1 MDTLDRLISII
12 IYADIVGYSSMMQA
26 DEELALS
33 KLKHFEEVLN
43 IQSKKYD
50 GEIVKAYGDGCLMLF
65 PSAVSA
71 IKCAI
76 SIQHD
81 LREEPY
87 VPLRIGIH
95 IGEIVRKDHD
105 IFGDGLNIASRIE
118 SMGVA
123 NSVLISS
130 DIYFQIKNH
139 PEIKTVKLGDFAFKN
154 IERDITLY
162 AISNDGLTVPLSP
175 DMKGKGKI
183 NTSSS
188 VFSNKKIR
196 FLWIP
201 ILLILGALL
210 LYNLSDY
217 NFKKR
222 KTEPSEGSEISIAV
236 LPLKNMNQ
244 NEELEYFSDGLTQEI
259 IDELAKIKTIAVLA
273 FSTSI
278 HYKESTIPPIDIANE
293 LNVNYLISGSSRVF
307 GDSIRLSIELFNPHS
322 NERIW
327 NESFNEVMK
336 NAPSIQLSIAKHVA
350 KSLNIKLTTSE
361 KISLEKAN
369 TTDGEAF
376 NLFLKS
382 KAEFMSLTPEGFS
395 ESIEMLER
403 AIDLDPNY
411 SQAYTL
417 LAFVL
422 DFQTGSWF
430 GGNRSASETVRIT
443 TPYIEK
449 SISLN
454 PKSSDIYLVRAH
466 SNLYVKGLIRDAKK
480 DVEYALALNS
490 WPRVPTTYCICT
502 VVSTYVALGDLQKAK
517 ELANLGREID
527 PGNVFIW
534 WDRASIHMIEG
545 EMQKAQALYEEALQ
559 AMDIPFFHF
568 FVGLSYYHDGQFTKA
583 LKHFEKASE
592 SDEIPIH
599 YNVAYLSNSH
609 YMLGNQAE
617 ADRYRNE
624 LERRIASGAHQVNLA
639 MAMIS
644 AVQSNVDET
653 LTWLEI
659 AQEKSEYPFAYMVHA
674 DPIFKPLYEEPR
686 FVEIRRKM
694 QYYDKESS
702 Y

>member
-1 MDTLDRLISII
+1 MDNLDRLISII
-12 IYADIVGYSSMMQA
+12 IYADIVGYSSMMQE
-26 DEELALS
+26 DENQALL
-33 KLKHFEEVLN
+33 KLKHFEEVIKL
-43 IQSKKYD
+43 QSEKFD

-65 PSAVSA
+65 KSAVSA

-76 SIQHD
+76 SIQKN

-95 IGEIVRKDHD
+95 VGEIVRKDHD
-105 IFGDGLNIASRIE
+105 IFGDGVNIASRIE

-130 DIYFQIKNH
+130 DIYVQIKNH
-139 PEIKTVKLGDFAFKN
+139 PEFNTVKIGEFTFNN

-162 AISNDGLTVPLSP
+162 AISNDELTIPIIK
-175 DMKGKGKI
+175 DMKGKGSIKKS
-183 NTSSS
+183 TSLLSKR
-188 VFSNKKIR
+188 NMR
-196 FLWIP
+196 LLWIP
-201 ILLILGALL
+201 VLMVGALMF
-210 LYNLSDY
+210 YKLS
-217 NFKKR
+217 NFPLN
-222 KTEPSEGSEISIAV
+222 ESEIESSDTIEKSIAV
-236 LPLKNMNQ
+236 LPLVNLNSKDENQ
-244 NEELEYFSDGLTQEI
+244 EWFSDGVTQEI
-259 IDELAKIKTIAVLA
+259 IDELAKIKTVTVTAFTTSFQYKNPSISYIA
-273 FSTSI
+273 
-278 HYKESTIPPIDIANE
+278 IANE
-293 LNVNYLISGSSRVF
+293 LNVNYLISGSSRIF

-322 NERIW
+322 KERIW
-327 NESFNEVMK
+327 NETFNEVMK
-336 NAPSIQLSIAKHVA
+336 NAPSIQLSIAKQVA
-350 KSLNIKLTTSE
+350 KSLNIKLTSDE
-361 KISLEKAN
+361 KKSLEKPN
-369 TTDGEAF
+369 TIDGEAF

-395 ESIEMLER
+395 KSIEMLER

-417 LAFVL
+417 LAFIL

-430 GGNRSASETVRIT
+430 GGNRSTSETVSIT

-449 SISLN
+449 SIALN

-490 WPRVPTTYCICT
+490 WPRVPTNYCICT

-517 ELANLGREID
+517 EYANLGRKVD
-527 PGNVFIW
+527 PGNIFIF

-559 AMDIPFFHF
+559 VMDIPFFHF
-568 FVGLSYYHDGQFTKA
+568 FVGLSYYHDGQYTKA
-583 LKHFEKASE
+583 LKYFEKAFE

-599 YNVAYLSNSH
+599 YNVAYLSNSY
-609 YMLGNQAE
+609 YMLGNKVE
-617 ADRYRNE
+617 SERYRLE

-644 AVQSNVDET
+644 AVQGNVDET
-653 LTWLEI
+653 LTWLEK
-659 AQEKSEYPFAYMVHA
+659 AQEKSEYSFAYMVHA
-674 DPIFKPLYEEPR
+674 DPLFKPLYEEPR
-686 FVEIRRKM
+686 FVGIRRKM
-694 QYYDKESS
+694 QYYE
-702 Y
+702 

>member
-1 MDTLDRLISII
+1 MP
-12 IYADIVGYSSMMQA
+12 
-26 DEELALS
+26 
-33 KLKHFEEVLN
+33 LK
-43 IQSKKYD
+43 
-50 GEIVKAYGDGCLMLF
+50 
-65 PSAVSA
+65 
-71 IKCAI
+71 
-76 SIQHD
+76 
-81 LREEPY
+81 
-87 VPLRIGIH
+87 
-95 IGEIVRKDHD
+95 
-105 IFGDGLNIASRIE
+105 
-118 SMGVA
+118 
-123 NSVLISS
+123 
-130 DIYFQIKNH
+130 
-139 PEIKTVKLGDFAFKN
+139 
-154 IERDITLY
+154 
-162 AISNDGLTVPLSP
+162 
-175 DMKGKGKI
+175 
-183 NTSSS
+183 
-188 VFSNKKIR
+188 
-196 FLWIP
+196 
-201 ILLILGALL
+201 ILLILGAFL

-217 NFKKR
+217 NFKKT

-236 LPLKNMNQ
+236 LPLQ
-244 NEELEYFSDGLTQEI
+244 NLNENENLEYFSDGVTQEI

-278 HYKESTIPPIDIANE
+278 HYKKSTITPIDIANE
-293 LNVNYLISGSSRVF
+293 LNVNYIISGSSRVF

-336 NAPSIQLSIAKHVA
+336 NAPSIQLSIAKQVA
-350 KSLNIKLTTSE
+350 KSLNIELTTE
-361 KISLEKAN
+361 EEISLAKVN
-369 TTDGEAF
+369 TDNGEAF
-376 NLFLKS
+376 KLFLKS
-382 KAEFMSLTPEGFS
+382 KSEFMSLTPEGFS

-403 AIDLDPNY
+403 AIHLDPNY

-430 GGNRSASETVRIT
+430 GGDRSASETVRIT
-443 TPYIEK
+443 SPYIEK

-490 WPRVPTTYCICT
+490 WPKTPTTYCICT

-517 ELANLGREID
+517 ELANLGREVD

-559 AMDIPFFHF
+559 LMDIPFFQF

-583 LKHFEKASE
+583 LKHFEQAFE
-592 SDEIPIH
+592 SDEIPIN

-609 YMLGNQAE
+609 YMLGNTAE
-617 ADRYRNE
+617 SERYRQE

-653 LTWLEI
+653 LTWLEM
-659 AQEKSEYPFAYMVHA
+659 AQEKNEYPM
-674 DPIFKPLYEEPR
+674 
-686 FVEIRRKM
+686 
-694 QYYDKESS
+694 
-702 Y
+702 

>member
-26 DEELALS
+26 DEELALK

-76 SIQHD
+76 SIQSD
-81 LREEPY
+81 LREAPY

-162 AISNDGLTVPLSP
+162 AISNDGLTVPLST

-183 NTSSS
+183 STSSS
-188 VFSNKKIR
+188 VFSKKKIR

-217 NFKKR
+217 NFKKT

-236 LPLKNMNQ
+236 LPLQNLNQ
-244 NEELEYFSDGLTQEI
+244 NEELEYFSVGVAQEI
-259 IDELAKIKTIAVLA
+259 IDELGKINTIVPTA
-273 FSTSI
+273 FSAAIKYKDS
-278 HYKESTIPPIDIANE
+278 KESFVSIANA
-293 LNVNYLISGSSRVF
+293 LNVNYIISGSSRIF
-307 GDSIRLSIELFNPHS
+307 EDSVKLSIELFDPFS
-322 NERIW
+322 NKRIW
-327 NESFNEVMK
+327 YGSYNEVMK
-336 NAPSIQLSIAKHVA
+336 NAPSIQLSIAKQVA
-350 KSLNIKLTTSE
+350 KSLNVRLSSDE
-361 KISLEKAN
+361 KKSLETAS

-376 NLFLKS
+376 NLFLKAKS
-382 KAEFMSLTPEGFS
+382 ENLKLTPAGF
-395 ESIEMLER
+395 IEATKHLEK
-403 AIDLDPNY
+403 AIELDPDY

-417 LAFVL
+417 LAWNSML
-422 DFQTGSWF
+422 QSGAWF
-430 GGNRSASETVRIT
+430 GGDESTSETLRKVA
-443 TPYIEK
+443 PYIEK
-449 SISLN
+449 SIALN
-454 PKSSDIYLVRAH
+454 PKSSDIYLIRA
-466 SNLYVKGLIRDAKK
+466 NLNLFTKGLLGNAKK

-490 WPRVPTTYCICT
+490 WPKTPTTYCICT
-502 VVSTYVALGDLQKAK
+502 VVSTYLALGDLQKAK
-517 ELANLGREID
+517 KYANLGREID
-527 PGNVFIW
+527 PGNLFIW
-534 WDRASIHMIEG
+534 FDRANIHMTEG
-545 EMQKAQALYEEALQ
+545 ELQKAQAIYEEALQ
-559 AMDIPFFHF
+559 VIDIPFTQF
-568 FVGLSYYHDGQFTKA
+568 FLGWSYYHDQQFSKA
-583 LKHFEKASE
+583 LPYLENAYK
-592 SDEIPIH
+592 SDAF
-599 YNVAYLSNSH
+599 NFVVAYLSNTH
-609 YMLGNQAE
+609 FMLGDQTE

-624 LERRIASGAHQVNLA
+624 LEQRMTSGKSNLDMA
-639 MAMIS
+639 MAMI
-644 AVQSNVDET
+644 AAAQSDSTET
-653 LTWLEI
+653 LTWLEK
-659 AQEKSEYPFAYMVHA
+659 AQEKNESIFAYMVNV

-694 QYYDKESS
+694 QYYE
-702 Y
+702 

>member
-26 DEELALS
+26 DEELALK

-76 SIQHD
+76 SIQSD
-81 LREEPY
+81 LREAPY

-123 NSVLISS
+123 NSVLISA

-183 NTSSS
+183 GTSSS
-188 VFSNKKIR
+188 VFSKKKIR

-217 NFKKR
+217 NFKKT
-222 KTEPSEGSEISIAV
+222 KTEPSGGSEISIAV
-236 LPLKNMNQ
+236 LPLQNLNQ
-244 NEELEYFSDGLTQEI
+244 NEELEYFSVGVAQEI
-259 IDELAKIKTIAVLA
+259 IDELGKINTIVPTA
-273 FSTSI
+273 FSAAIKYKDS
-278 HYKESTIPPIDIANE
+278 KESFVSIANA
-293 LNVNYLISGSSRVF
+293 LNVNYIISGSSRIF
-307 GDSIRLSIELFNPHS
+307 EDSVKLSIELFDPFS
-322 NERIW
+322 NKRIW
-327 NESFNEVMK
+327 YGSYNEVMK
-336 NAPSIQLSIAKHVA
+336 NAPSIQLSIAKQVA
-350 KSLNIKLTTSE
+350 KSLNVRLSSDE
-361 KISLEKAN
+361 KKSLETAS

-376 NLFLKS
+376 NLFLKAKS
-382 KAEFMSLTPEGFS
+382 ENLKLTPAGF
-395 ESIEMLER
+395 IEATKHLEK
-403 AIDLDPNY
+403 AIELDPDY

-417 LAFVL
+417 LAWNSML
-422 DFQTGSWF
+422 QSGAWF
-430 GGNRSASETVRIT
+430 GGDESTSETLRKVA
-443 TPYIEK
+443 PYIEK
-449 SISLN
+449 SIALN
-454 PKSSDIYLVRAH
+454 PKSSDIYLIRA
-466 SNLYVKGLIRDAKK
+466 NLNLFTKGLLGNAKK

-490 WPRVPTTYCICT
+490 WPKTPTTYCICT
-502 VVSTYVALGDLQKAK
+502 VVSTYLALGDLQKAK
-517 ELANLGREID
+517 KYANLGREID
-527 PGNVFIW
+527 PGNLFIW
-534 WDRASIHMIEG
+534 FDRANIHMTEG
-545 EMQKAQALYEEALQ
+545 ELQKAQAIYEEALQ
-559 AMDIPFFHF
+559 VIDIPFTQF
-568 FVGLSYYHDGQFTKA
+568 FLGWSYYHDQQFSKA
-583 LKHFEKASE
+583 LPYLENAYK
-592 SDEIPIH
+592 SDAF
-599 YNVAYLSNSH
+599 NFVVAYLSNTH
-609 YMLGNQAE
+609 FMLGDQTE

-624 LERRIASGAHQVNLA
+624 LEQRMTSGKSNLDMA
-639 MAMIS
+639 MAMI
-644 AVQSNVDET
+644 AAAQSDSTET
-653 LTWLEI
+653 LTWLEK
-659 AQEKSEYPFAYMVHA
+659 AQEKNESIFAYMVNV

-694 QYYDKESS
+694 QYYE
-702 Y
+702 

>member
-1 MDTLDRLISII
+1 MDNLDRLISII
-12 IYADIVGYSSMMQA
+12 IYADIVGYSSMMQE

-33 KLKHFEEVLN
+33 KLKHFEEVLK

-76 SIQHD
+76 SIQHN
-81 LREEPY
+81 LREEPS

-95 IGEIVRKDHD
+95 VGEIVRKDHD

-162 AISNDGLTVPLSP
+162 AISNDELTVPLSP

-183 NTSSS
+183 NTPSS

-201 ILLILGALL
+201 IILILGAFL

-217 NFKKR
+217 NFKKT
-222 KTEPSEGSEISIAV
+222 KTEPSGGSEISIAV

-244 NEELEYFSDGLTQEI
+244 NEELEYFSDGVTQEI

-278 HYKESTIPPIDIANE
+278 HYKKSTIPPIDIANE

-336 NAPSIQLSIAKHVA
+336 NAPSIQLSIAKQVA
-350 KSLNIKLTTSE
+350 KSLNIELTTE
-361 KISLEKAN
+361 EEISLAKVN
-369 TTDGEAF
+369 TDNGEAF
-376 NLFLKS
+376 KLFLKS
-382 KAEFMSLTPEGFS
+382 KAEFAPLTPEGMS
-395 ESIEMLER
+395 NSIEMLER
-403 AIDLDPNY
+403 AIELDPNY
-411 SQAYTL
+411 SQAYAH
-417 LAFVL
+417 LAWSI
-422 DFQTGSWF
+422 DFQSGSWL
-430 GGNRSASETVRIT
+430 GGKRSKTEILSLTS
-443 TPYIEK
+443 PYIEK
-449 SISLN
+449 SIALD

-466 SNLYVKGLIRDAKK
+466 SNLLVKGLLREAEK
-480 DVEYALALNS
+480 DVVHALEMNS
-490 WPRVPTTYCICT
+490 WPKIPISYCFCT
-502 VVSTYVALGDLQKAK
+502 VVSTYVALGELQKAK
-517 ELANLGREID
+517 KYANLGREID

-534 WDRASIHMIEG
+534 WDRANIHMVEG
-545 EMQKAQALYEEALQ
+545 QIQKAQALYEEAIQ
-559 AMDIPFFHF
+559 VVDIPFFQF
-568 FVGLSYYHDGQFTKA
+568 FVGWSYYHDNQFAEA
-583 LKHFEKASE
+583 LKYFEKAFE
-592 SDEIPIH
+592 TDEVPFNW
-599 YNVAYLSNSH
+599 NVAYLSNSH
-609 YMLGNQAE
+609 FKLGNIVE
-617 ADRYRNE
+617 SERYRQE
-624 LERRIASGAHQVNLA
+624 LEKRMASGDHQVNLA
-639 MAMIS
+639 MAMV
-644 AVQSNVDET
+644 AVAQTNIDET
-653 LTWLEI
+653 LTWLEK
-659 AQEKSEYPFAYMVHA
+659 AQEKSEYGIAYMINV